1 MAKGSQLSQ
10 LKSALSQAGI
20 SKAPQNGKKRK
31 RSGSIDQDKIKKA
44 AKLQE
49 IHKKLNPFDI
59 KVTKLKHDVG
69 GRKIKGSKGQPAQSK
84 QAGIQQREKTLLK
97 EFQDRGRV
105 GGVVDRR
112 FGENDP
118 SMSVE
123 ERMLERFTKERQRA
137 SKGTIFNLEGEEQL
151 THYGQ
156 SLSNLDDFDDVGLPM
171 DEDEDDDQGQLDH
184 DIVGRAHFGG
194 FGDKGEDETDHN
206 SDRKK
211 SKAEVMAELIAKS
224 KEHKARRQLEKV
236 QEENIRHQLD
246 EDFDSLRSLL
256 FAPDAQI
263 TDSNVASLGG
273 SGNQPDISAVD
284 IDEQMDY
291 DRQVRELAFD
301 QRAKPKDRTKT
312 EDELALE
319 EKEALEKAERQRRRR
334 MLGEDGEHSDDD
346 GKNHG
351 KRKRERGG
359 DDLEDDFV
367 GDGSWGG
374 IGLGLGEVG
383 INDQAVAEDNSEEE
397 DVDEGVG
404 EDEEDDS
411 EDEGVDEDEETDG
424 EDENSEVEVGSEPS
438 LGSEAG
444 SAPGGEFDDIT
455 TSQKSAKLKP
465 PGVRHELPFTFP
477 CPESHEEFL
486 EIIGEIDDTD
496 LPVVVQRIRT
506 LHHPSLSPENK
517 VKLQNLTSV
526 LVDHVLYITS
536 PPAPRF
542 TLLNSIVPHL
552 FALCRSYPIESAGI
566 FVEKLSLMHK
576 NLERG
581 LSRGALELGA
591 RTWPGPA
598 ELSLLRTIG
607 VIWSSSDMSHPVVS
621 PARLLMGAYLG
632 LCRVRS
638 LTDITSGLFLS
649 STFLQYEELSKRL
662 VPEAVNF
669 SINAVLHLA
678 PNSLKNA
685 ASIPGSFPSPDFRSD
700 LCAPLAI
707 DVKKSKH
714 LDFRTPNL
722 HHLLTSDHYQ
732 EQDKIDLLGLAF
744 RLLDRFSE
752 MYKSL
757 DGFIELYQPVLDILT
772 KLDIT
777 KLSEDFRTQAS
788 SLQDKL
794 TRLLKFA
801 RQARRPLLLQ
811 AHKPI
816 PIPTYIPKFESRSS
830 SYLRRH
836 DPDHE
841 RNEASKLRYQLKQEK
856 KGAIRELRKD
866 AKFLAAVEHKQ
877 QTEKDRAYKDHM
889 NKAFSSLE
897 GERAEQKAMDR
908 EKAKEKRRS
917 GRK

>member
-31 RSGSIDQDKIKKA
+31 RSASIDQDKIKKA

-49 IHKKLNPFDI
+49 IHKKLNPFDT
-59 KVTKLKHDVG
+59 KVTKCKHDVG

-97 EFQDRGRV
+97 EFQNRGHV

-118 SMSVE
+118 SMSLE
-123 ERMLERFTKERQRA
+123 DRMLERFTKERQRA

-156 SLSNLDDFDDVGLPM
+156 SLSNLDDFDDVGLPI
-171 DEDEDDDQGQLDH
+171 DEDEDDDQGQLDR
-184 DIVGRAHFGG
+184 DIVGRTHFGG
-194 FGDKGEDETDHN
+194 FGDKDEEKSDQN

-211 SKAEVMAELIAKS
+211 SKAEVMTELIAKS

-236 QEENIRHQLD
+236 QEESMRHQLD

-256 FAPDAQI
+256 FAPDAQM
-263 TDSNVASLGG
+263 TNNNVASLGS
-273 SGNQPDISAVD
+273 SGNQPDIPSVN

-319 EKEALEKAERQRRRR
+319 EKEALEKAERQRKRR
-334 MLGEDGEHSDDD
+334 MLGEDGEDSDDG

-367 GDGSWGG
+367 GDESWGG
-374 IGLGLGEVG
+374 IGSGLGEVG
-383 INDQAVAEDNSEEE
+383 INDQGLAEDNSEE
-397 DVDEGVG
+397 D
-404 EDEEDDS
+404 EDEDEDM
-411 EDEGVDEDEETDG
+411 GEDEETDG
-424 EDENSEVEVGSEPS
+424 EDENSEEGDQPS
-438 LGSEAG
+438 SCSEAG
-444 SAPGGEFDDIT
+444 SASENEFDEIT
-455 TSQKSAKLKP
+455 TNQKSAKLKP
-465 PGVRHELPFTFP
+465 PGVRYDLPFTFP

-486 EIIGEIDDTD
+486 EIIEEVDDTD
-496 LPVVVQRIRT
+496 VPIVVQRIRT

-517 VKLQNLTSV
+517 AKLQNLTSV

-542 TLLNSIVPHL
+542 MLLNSIVPHL

-607 VIWSSSDMSHPVVS
+607 IIWSSSDMSHPVIS

-649 STFLQYEELSKRL
+649 SILLQYEELSKRL
-662 VPEAVNF
+662 VPEAINF

-678 PNSLKNA
+678 PSSLKNV
-685 ASIPGSFPSPDFRSD
+685 ASIPGSFPSPDFHSD

-722 HHLLTSDHYQ
+722 HRLLTEDHHQ
-732 EQDKIDLLGLAF
+732 EQDKLNLLGLAF

-777 KLSEDFRTQAS
+777 KFSEGVRTQGS

-801 RQARRPLLLQ
+801 RQARKPLLLQ

-877 QTEKDRAYKDHM
+877 QTEKDRAYKDRM

-897 GERAEQKAMDR
+897 SERAEQKAMDR
-908 EKAKEKRRS
+908 VKEKEKRRS

>member
-20 SKAPQNGKKRK
+20 NKAPQNGKKRK

-69 GRKIKGSKGQPAQSK
+69 GRKIKGSKGHPAQSK

-118 SMSVE
+118 SMSLE

-171 DEDEDDDQGQLDH
+171 DEDDDDDQGQLDR
-184 DIVGRAHFGG
+184 DIVGRTHFGG
-194 FGDKGEDETDHN
+194 FGDKDEDETDHN
-206 SDRKK
+206 TDRKK

-236 QEENIRHQLD
+236 EEDSMRHQLD

-256 FAPDAQI
+256 FAPDAQ
-263 TDSNVASLGG
+263 TADSNLASLGN
-273 SGNQPDISAVD
+273 SGNQPDIPSVD

-334 MLGEDGEHSDDD
+334 MLGEDGEDSDDG
-346 GKNHG
+346 GKNLG

-367 GDGSWGG
+367 GDESWGG
-374 IGLGLGEVG
+374 IGPGLGEVG
-383 INDQAVAEDNSEEE
+383 ISNQTVA
-397 DVDEGVG
+397 
-404 EDEEDDS
+404 EDDS
-411 EDEGVDEDEETDG
+411 EEEEEDESEGVDENEETDD
-424 EDENSEVEVGSEPS
+424 EVENSEAAEEGELSFD
-438 LGSEAG
+438 SEAG
-444 SAPGGEFDDIT
+444 STSEGQFDKIT
-455 TSQKSAKLKP
+455 TSKKSAKLKS

-496 LPVVVQRIRT
+496 VPIVVQRIRT

-526 LVDHVLYITS
+526 LVDHVLYISS

-542 TLLNSIVPHL
+542 SLLNPIVSHL

-566 FVEKLSLMHK
+566 FVGKLSLMYK

-581 LSRGALELGA
+581 LSQGAHELSA

-607 VIWSSSDMSHPVVS
+607 VIWSSSDMNHPVIS

-649 STFLQYEELSKRL
+649 SIFLQYEELSKRL
-662 VPEAVNF
+662 VPEAINF

-678 PNSLKNA
+678 PSALINA

-700 LCAPLAI
+700 FCAPLAI
-707 DVKKSKH
+707 NVKRSKD

-722 HHLLTSDHYQ
+722 HRLLTNDHYQ
-732 EQDKIDLLGLAF
+732 EQDKLDLLGLAF
-744 RLLDRFSE
+744 RLLDRFSD
-752 MYKSL
+752 MYKGL
-757 DGFIELYQPVLDILT
+757 DGFIELYQPISDILT
-772 KLDIT
+772 KIDIT
-777 KLSEDFRTQAS
+777 KLSEGVRTQAS

-794 TRLLKFA
+794 SRLLKFA

-877 QTEKDRAYKDHM
+877 QSEKDRAYRDRM

>member
-10 LKSALSQAGI
+10 LKSALSHAGI
-20 SKAPQNGKKRK
+20 SKPSQHGKKRK
-31 RSGSIDQDKIKKA
+31 RSGSTDQDKIKKA

-49 IHKKLNPFDI
+49 IHRKLNPFDV

-97 EFQDRGRV
+97 EFQERGRV

-118 SMSVE
+118 SMSLE

-137 SKGTIFNLEGEEQL
+137 SKGNVFNLEGEEEL

-156 SLSNLDDFDDVGLPM
+156 SLSKLDDFDNVGLPM
-171 DEDEDDDQGQLDH
+171 DEDDDEDPGQIDR

-194 FGDKGEDETDHN
+194 FGDEDEEDDDHN
-206 SDRKK
+206 PDRKK

-224 KEHKARRQLEKV
+224 KEHKARRQLEKE
-236 QEENIRHQLD
+236 QEESMRYQLD
-246 EDFDSLRSLL
+246 QDFDSLRSLL
-256 FAPDAQI
+256 FAPDAQP
-263 TDSNVASLGG
+263 TDNNVVSHQL
-273 SGNQPDISAVD
+273 SKSSVD
-284 IDEQMDY
+284 IDEQLDY

-312 EDELALE
+312 EEELALE
-319 EKEALEKAERQRRRR
+319 EKEALEKAEKQRRRR
-334 MLGEDGEHSDDD
+334 MLGDDGEDSDEG
-346 GKNHG
+346 GKSHG

-359 DDLEDDFV
+359 DDLEDDFAV
-367 GDGSWGG
+367 DESWGG
-374 IGLGLGEVG
+374 IGSGLGEVD
-383 INDQAVAEDNSEEE
+383 INDQAIDQS
-397 DVDEGVG
+397 
-404 EDEEDDS
+404 EDD
-411 EDEGVDEDEETDG
+411 DGGADDNGDTGDEDEDSDAE
-424 EDENSEVEVGSEPS
+424 EGSETNF
-438 LGSEAG
+438 GSQTS
-444 SAPGGEFDDIT
+444 SASGGEIDEIT
-455 TSQKSAKLKP
+455 TSQRSEKLKP
-465 PGVRHELPFTFP
+465 PGVRKELPFTFP

-486 EIIGEIDDTD
+486 KIIGEIDDTD
-496 LPVVVQRIRT
+496 VPTVVQRIRT

-526 LVDHVLYITS
+526 LVDHILYITS
-536 PPAPRF
+536 PPTPRF
-542 TLLNSIVPHL
+542 TLLNSILPHL
-552 FALCRSYPIESAGI
+552 FALCRSYPFESAGF

-598 ELSLLRTIG
+598 ELSLLRAIG
-607 VIWSSSDMSHPVVS
+607 AIWSSSDMSHPVIS

-638 LTDITSGLFLS
+638 LMDVTSGLFLS
-649 STFLQYEELSKRL
+649 SICLQYEELSKRL
-662 VPEAVNF
+662 IPEAVNF

-678 PNSLKNA
+678 PSSLKNF

-707 DVKKSKH
+707 DMKKSKH
-714 LDFRTPNL
+714 LDFRIPSL
-722 HHLLTSDHYQ
+722 HRLMTCSEYR

-744 RLLDRFSE
+744 RLLERFSE

-777 KLSEDFRTQAS
+777 QLSEGVRTRIS

-794 TRLLKFA
+794 TRLLKFS

-816 PIPTYIPKFESRSS
+816 PIPTYIPKFETSSS
-830 SYLRRH
+830 SYLRRQ

-877 QTEKDRAYKDHM
+877 QAEKDRAYKERM
-889 NKAFSSLE
+889 NKAFTSLE

>member
-1 MAKGSQLSQ
+1 MTKGSQLSQ
-10 LKSALSQAGI
+10 LKSALCQAGI

-31 RSGSIDQDKIKKA
+31 RSGSIDEDKFKKA
-44 AKLQE
+44 L
-49 IHKKLNPFDI
+49 HKNPFDT
-59 KVTKLKHDVG
+59 KVTKLKHDIG
-69 GRKIKGSKGQPAQSK
+69 GRKVKGSKGKPAERK
-84 QAGIQQREKTLLK
+84 QAGMEQREKTLLK
-97 EFQDRGRV
+97 EIQDRRRV
-105 GGVVDRR
+105 GGVIDKR

-118 SMSVE
+118 SMSLE
-123 ERMLERFTKERQRA
+123 ERMLERFTQERQRA
-137 SKGTIFNLEGEEQL
+137 SKGAAFNLEGEEHL

-156 SLSNLDDFDDVGLPM
+156 SLSNLDHFDDVGLPM
-171 DEDEDDDQGQLDH
+171 DEDEDEGQLDR
-184 DIVGRAHFGG
+184 DIVGREHFGG
-194 FGDKGEDETDHN
+194 FGDKDETDN
-206 SDRKK
+206 QSDRKK

-224 KEHKARRQLEKV
+224 KKHKALRQLHQA
-236 QEENIRHQLD
+236 QEESMRHQLD
-246 EDFDSLRSLL
+246 EDFDSFRGLL
-256 FAPDAQI
+256 FAPNAQI
-263 TDSNVASLGG
+263 ADSNVAS
-273 SGNQPDISAVD
+273 QPGIPSVD
-284 IDEQMDY
+284 MDY
-291 DRQVRELAFD
+291 DRQIRELAFD
-301 QRAKPKDRTKT
+301 QRAIAKDRTKT

-319 EKEALEKAERQRRRR
+319 QKEALEGAERQRMRR
-334 MLGEDGEHSDDD
+334 MLGEEGE
-346 GKNHG
+346 
-351 KRKRERGG
+351 GG
-359 DDLEDDFV
+359 DNLEDDFP
-367 GDGSWGG
+367 GDGSFTTIGSGLVRG
-374 IGLGLGEVG
+374 I
-383 INDQAVAEDNSEEE
+383 DQGVAQDDSEEE
-397 DVDEGVG
+397 EDEDEGV
-404 EDEEDDS
+404 
-411 EDEGVDEDEETDG
+411 GVDEDEETDC
-424 EDENSEVEVGSEPS
+424 EDENSKAEEGSETS
-438 LGSEAG
+438 FGSEAG
-444 SAPGGEFDDIT
+444 STSGSEFDEIT
-455 TSQKSAKLKP
+455 TNQKLAKLEP
-465 PGVRHELPFTFP
+465 PGVRHDLPFTFP

-496 LPVVVQRIRT
+496 VPIVVQRIRT
-506 LHHPSLSPENK
+506 LHHPSLSPDNK

-526 LVDHVLYITS
+526 LVDHILYITS

-552 FALCRSYPIESAGI
+552 FALCRSYPIESAGF

-607 VIWSSSDMSHPVVS
+607 VIWSSSDMSHPVIS

-632 LCRVRS
+632 LCRIRS

-649 STFLQYEELSKRL
+649 SIFLQYEGLSKRL
-662 VPEAVNF
+662 VPEAINF

-678 PNSLKNA
+678 PSSLKNDT
-685 ASIPGSFPSPDFRSD
+685 SIPGSFPSPDFHSD

-722 HHLLTSDHYQ
+722 CQLLTDENYQ
-732 EQDKIDLLGLAF
+732 EQDKLDLLGLAF

-772 KLDIT
+772 KLSIT
-777 KLSEDFRTQAS
+777 KLSEGVRTQAS

-816 PIPTYIPKFESRSS
+816 PIPTYIPKFEPRSS
-830 SYLRRH
+830 SYLRRQ

-841 RNEASKLRYQLKQEK
+841 RNEASKLRYQVKQEK

-877 QTEKDRAYKDHM
+877 QAEKDRAYKDRM
-889 NKAFSSLE
+889 NKAFSVLE

>member
-1 MAKGSQLSQ
+1 
-10 LKSALSQAGI
+10 
-20 SKAPQNGKKRK
+20 
-31 RSGSIDQDKIKKA
+31 
-44 AKLQE
+44 
-49 IHKKLNPFDI
+49 
-59 KVTKLKHDVG
+59 
-69 GRKIKGSKGQPAQSK
+69 
-84 QAGIQQREKTLLK
+84 
-97 EFQDRGRV
+97 
-105 GGVVDRR
+105 
-112 FGENDP
+112 
-118 SMSVE
+118 
-123 ERMLERFTKERQRA
+123 
-137 SKGTIFNLEGEEQL
+137 
-151 THYGQ
+151 
-156 SLSNLDDFDDVGLPM
+156 M
-171 DEDEDDDQGQLDH
+171 DEDEDDEQGHLDH

-194 FGDKGEDETDHN
+194 FGDKDEDGTDQN

-211 SKAEVMAELIAKS
+211 SKAEVMAELITKS

-236 QEENIRHQLD
+236 QEENMRHQLD
-246 EDFDSLRSLL
+246 DDFDSLRSLL
-256 FAPDAQI
+256 FAPDAQT
-263 TDSNVASLGG
+263 TDSNMASLG
-273 SGNQPDISAVD
+273 SAGNQPDIPSVD

-334 MLGEDGEHSDDD
+334 MLGEDGDDSDD
-346 GKNHG
+346 GEKNHG

-367 GDGSWGG
+367 GDESWGG
-374 IGLGLGEVG
+374 IGPGLGEVDV
-383 INDQAVAEDNSEEE
+383 NDQAIA
-397 DVDEGVG
+397 
-404 EDEEDDS
+404 EDDS
-411 EDEGVDEDEETDG
+411 EEEGVDEDVDEDEEIEG
-424 EDENSEVEVGSEPS
+424 EDDNSEAEVGSETS
-438 LGSEAG
+438 FGSEVG
-444 SAPGGEFDDIT
+444 SASRGEFDEIT

-496 LPVVVQRIRT
+496 VPIVVQRMRT

-536 PPAPRF
+536 PPTPRF

-566 FVEKLSLMHK
+566 FVEKLSLMYK

-607 VIWSSSDMSHPVVS
+607 VIWSSSDMSHPVIS

-662 VPEAVNF
+662 VPEAINF

-678 PNSLKNA
+678 PSSLKNV

-700 LCAPLAI
+700 LCTPLAI

-714 LDFRTPNL
+714 LNFRTPNL
-722 HHLLTSDHYQ
+722 HQLLTDDHYQ
-732 EQDKIDLLGLAF
+732 EQDKLDLLGLAF

-757 DGFIELYQPVLDILT
+757 DGFIELYQPVLDILA
-772 KLDIT
+772 KLDVT
-777 KLSEDFRTQAS
+777 RLSEGVRTQAS

-794 TRLLKFA
+794 TRLLKFG

>member
-20 SKAPQNGKKRK
+20 SKTQNGKKRK
-31 RSGSIDQDKIKKA
+31 RSHSIDQDKIKKA

-49 IHKKLNPFDI
+49 IHKKLNPFDV

-84 QAGIQQREKTLLK
+84 QAGIQQREMTLLR

-118 SMSVE
+118 SMSLE

-137 SKGTIFNLEGEEQL
+137 SKSTIFNLEGEEQL

-156 SLSNLDDFDDVGLPM
+156 SLSNLDDFDDVGLLM
-171 DEDEDDDQGQLDH
+171 DEDEDDDQGQPDR

-194 FGDKGEDETDHN
+194 FDDEDETDHN

-211 SKAEVMAELIAKS
+211 SKAEVMAEVIAKS

-236 QEENIRHQLD
+236 QEESMRHQLD
-246 EDFDSLRSLL
+246 DDFDSLRSLL
-256 FAPDAQI
+256 FAPDAQP
-263 TDSNVASLGG
+263 TDSNVAALGG
-273 SGNQPDISAVD
+273 SGNQPDIPSVD

-301 QRAKPKDRTKT
+301 QRAQPKDRTKT
-312 EDELALE
+312 EEELALE

-334 MLGEDGEHSDDD
+334 MLGDDGEDSDDG

-359 DDLEDDFV
+359 DDLEDDFL
-367 GDGSWGG
+367 GDELWGG
-374 IGLGLGEVG
+374 IGSGLGEVG
-383 INDQAVAEDNSEEE
+383 INDQAVAEGDSEEE
-397 DVDEGVG
+397 D
-404 EDEEDDS
+404 
-411 EDEGVDEDEETDG
+411 EDEGVDEDVDEDEETDN
-424 EDENSEVEVGSEPS
+424 EDENSEAEEGNESNFD
-438 LGSEAG
+438 SEAG
-444 SAPGGEFDDIT
+444 SVSGGDFHEIT

-465 PGVRHELPFTFP
+465 PGSSQHELPFTFP
-477 CPESHEEFL
+477 CPKSHEEFL
-486 EIIGEIDDTD
+486 EIIGQTDDTD
-496 LPVVVQRIRT
+496 VPIVVQRIRT

-517 VKLQNLTSV
+517 VKLQNLASV

-542 TLLNSIVPHL
+542 TLLNSIIPHL
-552 FALCRSYPIESAGI
+552 YALCRSYPIESAGI

-581 LSRGALELGA
+581 LSRGALELGT
-591 RTWPGPA
+591 RTWPGSA
-598 ELSLLRTIG
+598 ELSFLRTTG
-607 VIWSSSDMSHPVVS
+607 VIWSSSDMSHPVIS

-649 STFLQYEELSKRL
+649 SIFLQYEELSKRL
-662 VPEAVNF
+662 VPEAINF

-678 PNSLKNA
+678 PSSLKNV

-700 LCAPLAI
+700 LCVPLAI
-707 DVKKSKH
+707 NIKKSKH

-722 HHLLTSDHYQ
+722 YRLLTGDNYQ
-732 EQDKIDLLGLAF
+732 EQDKLDLLGLAF

-757 DGFIELYQPVLDILT
+757 DGFIELYQPVLDILR
-772 KLDIT
+772 KIDIT
-777 KLSEDFRTQAS
+777 KLSEGVRMQAS
-788 SLQDKL
+788 SLQDRL
-794 TRLLKFA
+794 TRLLKFS

-877 QTEKDRAYKDHM
+877 QTEKDRAYKEHM

>member
-1 MAKGSQLSQ
+1 MTKGSQLSQ
-10 LKSALSQAGI
+10 LKSALCQAGI

-31 RSGSIDQDKIKKA
+31 RSGSIDEDKFRKA
-44 AKLQE
+44 L
-49 IHKKLNPFDI
+49 HKNPFDT
-59 KVTKLKHDVG
+59 KVTKLKHDIG
-69 GRKIKGSKGQPAQSK
+69 GRKVKGSKGKPAERK
-84 QAGIQQREKTLLK
+84 QAGMEQREKTLLK
-97 EFQDRGRV
+97 EIQDRRRV
-105 GGVVDRR
+105 GGVIDKR

-118 SMSVE
+118 SMSLE
-123 ERMLERFTKERQRA
+123 ERMLERFTQERQRA
-137 SKGTIFNLEGEEQL
+137 SKGAAFNLEGEEQL

-156 SLSNLDDFDDVGLPM
+156 SLSNLDHFDDVGLPM
-171 DEDEDDDQGQLDH
+171 DEDEDEDEGQLDR
-184 DIVGRAHFGG
+184 DIVGREHFGG
-194 FGDKGEDETDHN
+194 FGDKDETDN
-206 SDRKK
+206 KSDRKK

-224 KEHKARRQLEKV
+224 KKHKALRQLHQA
-236 QEENIRHQLD
+236 QEESMRHQLD
-246 EDFDSLRSLL
+246 EDFDSFRGLL
-256 FAPDAQI
+256 FAPNAQI
-263 TDSNVASLGG
+263 TDSNVAS
-273 SGNQPDISAVD
+273 QPGIPSAD
-284 IDEQMDY
+284 MDY
-291 DRQVRELAFD
+291 DRQIRELAFD
-301 QRAKPKDRTKT
+301 RRAKAKDRTKT

-319 EKEALEKAERQRRRR
+319 QKEALEGAERQRMQR
-334 MLGEDGEHSDDD
+334 MLGEDGE
-346 GKNHG
+346 
-351 KRKRERGG
+351 GG
-359 DDLEDDFV
+359 ANLEDDFS
-367 GDGSWGG
+367 GDGSFATIGSGLVRG
-374 IGLGLGEVG
+374 I
-383 INDQAVAEDNSEEE
+383 DQGVAQDDSEEE
-397 DVDEGVG
+397 EDEDEGVG
-404 EDEEDDS
+404 VDE
-411 EDEGVDEDEETDG
+411 DEDEETDG
-424 EDENSEVEVGSEPS
+424 EDENSEAEEGSETS
-438 LGSEAG
+438 FGSEAG
-444 SAPGGEFDDIT
+444 STSGSEFDKIT
-455 TSQKSAKLKP
+455 TNQKSAKVEP
-465 PGVRHELPFTFP
+465 PGVRHDLPFTFP

-496 LPVVVQRIRT
+496 VPIVVQRIRT
-506 LHHPSLSPENK
+506 LHHPSLSPDNK

-526 LVDHVLYITS
+526 LVDHILYITS

-607 VIWSSSDMSHPVVS
+607 VIWSSSDMSHPVIS

-649 STFLQYEELSKRL
+649 SIFLQYEELSKRL
-662 VPEAVNF
+662 VPEAINF

-678 PNSLKNA
+678 PSSLKNVT
-685 ASIPGSFPSPDFRSD
+685 SIPGSFPSPDFHSD

-722 HHLLTSDHYQ
+722 HQLLIDENYQ
-732 EQDKIDLLGLAF
+732 EQDKLDLLGLAF

-772 KLDIT
+772 KLGIT
-777 KLSEDFRTQAS
+777 KLSEGVRTQAS

-816 PIPTYIPKFESRSS
+816 PIPTYIPKFEPRSS

-841 RNEASKLRYQLKQEK
+841 RNEASKLRYQVKQEK

-877 QTEKDRAYKDHM
+877 QAEKDLAYKDRM
-889 NKAFSSLE
+889 NKAFSTLE

>member
-1 MAKGSQLSQ
+1 M
-10 LKSALSQAGI
+10 
-20 SKAPQNGKKRK
+20 
-31 RSGSIDQDKIKKA
+31 
-44 AKLQE
+44 
-49 IHKKLNPFDI
+49 
-59 KVTKLKHDVG
+59 
-69 GRKIKGSKGQPAQSK
+69 
-84 QAGIQQREKTLLK
+84 
-97 EFQDRGRV
+97 
-105 GGVVDRR
+105 
-112 FGENDP
+112 
-118 SMSVE
+118 
-123 ERMLERFTKERQRA
+123 
-137 SKGTIFNLEGEEQL
+137 
-151 THYGQ
+151 
-156 SLSNLDDFDDVGLPM
+156 
-171 DEDEDDDQGQLDH
+171 
-184 DIVGRAHFGG
+184 
-194 FGDKGEDETDHN
+194 
-206 SDRKK
+206 
-211 SKAEVMAELIAKS
+211 
-224 KEHKARRQLEKV
+224 
-236 QEENIRHQLD
+236 
-246 EDFDSLRSLL
+246 
-256 FAPDAQI
+256 
-263 TDSNVASLGG
+263 
-273 SGNQPDISAVD
+273 
-284 IDEQMDY
+284 
-291 DRQVRELAFD
+291 
-301 QRAKPKDRTKT
+301 
-312 EDELALE
+312 
-319 EKEALEKAERQRRRR
+319 
-334 MLGEDGEHSDDD
+334 
-346 GKNHG
+346 
-351 KRKRERGG
+351 
-359 DDLEDDFV
+359 
-367 GDGSWGG
+367 
-374 IGLGLGEVG
+374 
-383 INDQAVAEDNSEEE
+383 
-397 DVDEGVG
+397 
-404 EDEEDDS
+404 
-411 EDEGVDEDEETDG
+411 
-424 EDENSEVEVGSEPS
+424 
-438 LGSEAG
+438 
-444 SAPGGEFDDIT
+444 
-455 TSQKSAKLKP
+455 
-465 PGVRHELPFTFP
+465 
-477 CPESHEEFL
+477 
-486 EIIGEIDDTD
+486 
-496 LPVVVQRIRT
+496 RT

-536 PPAPRF
+536 PPTPRF

-607 VIWSSSDMSHPVVS
+607 VIWSSSDMSHPVIS

-662 VPEAVNF
+662 VPEAINF

-678 PNSLKNA
+678 PSSLKNV

-714 LDFRTPNL
+714 LNFRTPNL
-722 HHLLTSDHYQ
+722 HQLLTDDHYQ
-732 EQDKIDLLGLAF
+732 EQDKLDLLGLAF

-757 DGFIELYQPVLDILT
+757 DGFIELYQPVLDILA
-772 KLDIT
+772 KLDVT
-777 KLSEDFRTQAS
+777 RLSEGVRTQAS

-794 TRLLKFA
+794 TRLLKFG

>member
-1 MAKGSQLSQ
+1 MTKGSQLSQ
-10 LKSALSQAGI
+10 LKSALYQAGI

-31 RSGSIDQDKIKKA
+31 RSGSIDEDKFKKA
-44 AKLQE
+44 L
-49 IHKKLNPFDI
+49 HKNPFDT
-59 KVTKLKHDVG
+59 KVTKLKHDIG
-69 GRKIKGSKGQPAQSK
+69 GRKVKGSKGKPAERK
-84 QAGIQQREKTLLK
+84 QAGMEQREKTLLK
-97 EFQDRGRV
+97 EIQDRRRV
-105 GGVVDRR
+105 GGVIDKR

-118 SMSVE
+118 SMSLE
-123 ERMLERFTKERQRA
+123 ERMLERFTQERQRA
-137 SKGTIFNLEGEEQL
+137 SKGAAFNLEGEEHL

-156 SLSNLDDFDDVGLPM
+156 SLSNLDHFDDVGLPM
-171 DEDEDDDQGQLDH
+171 DEDEDEDEGQLDR
-184 DIVGRAHFGG
+184 DIVGREHFGG
-194 FGDKGEDETDHN
+194 FGDKDETDN
-206 SDRKK
+206 QSDRKK

-224 KEHKARRQLEKV
+224 KKHKALRQLHQA
-236 QEENIRHQLD
+236 QEESMRHQLD
-246 EDFDSLRSLL
+246 EDFDSFRSLL
-256 FAPDAQI
+256 FAPNAQI
-263 TDSNVASLGG
+263 TDSNVAS
-273 SGNQPDISAVD
+273 QPGIPSVD
-284 IDEQMDY
+284 MDY
-291 DRQVRELAFD
+291 DRQIRELAFD
-301 QRAKPKDRTKT
+301 QRAKAKDRTKT

-319 EKEALEKAERQRRRR
+319 QKEALEGAERRRMRR
-334 MLGEDGEHSDDD
+334 MLGEDGE
-346 GKNHG
+346 
-351 KRKRERGG
+351 GG
-359 DDLEDDFV
+359 DNLEDDFS
-367 GDGSWGG
+367 GDGSFATIGSGLVRG
-374 IGLGLGEVG
+374 I
-383 INDQAVAEDNSEEE
+383 DQGVAQDDSEEE
-397 DVDEGVG
+397 EDEDEGV
-404 EDEEDDS
+404 
-411 EDEGVDEDEETDG
+411 GVDEDEETDC
-424 EDENSEVEVGSEPS
+424 EDENSKVEEGSETS
-438 LGSEAG
+438 FGSEAG
-444 SAPGGEFDDIT
+444 STSGSEFDEIT
-455 TSQKSAKLKP
+455 TNQKSAKLEP
-465 PGVRHELPFTFP
+465 PGVRHDLPFTFP

-496 LPVVVQRIRT
+496 VPIVVQRIRT
-506 LHHPSLSPENK
+506 LHHPSLSPDNK

-526 LVDHVLYITS
+526 LVDHILYITS

-552 FALCRSYPIESAGI
+552 FALCRSYPIESAGF

-607 VIWSSSDMSHPVVS
+607 VIWSSSDMSHPVIS

-632 LCRVRS
+632 LCRIRS

-649 STFLQYEELSKRL
+649 SIFLQYEELSKRL
-662 VPEAVNF
+662 VPEAINF

-678 PNSLKNA
+678 PSSLKNVT
-685 ASIPGSFPSPDFRSD
+685 SIPGSFPSPDFHSD

-722 HHLLTSDHYQ
+722 HQLLTDENYQ
-732 EQDKIDLLGLAF
+732 EQDKLDLLGLAF

-772 KLDIT
+772 KLSIT
-777 KLSEDFRTQAS
+777 KLSEGVRTQAS

-816 PIPTYIPKFESRSS
+816 PIPTYIPKFEPRSS
-830 SYLRRH
+830 SYLRRQ

-841 RNEASKLRYQLKQEK
+841 RNEASKLRYQVKQEK

-877 QTEKDRAYKDHM
+877 QAEKDRAYKDRM
-889 NKAFSSLE
+889 NKAFSVLE

>member
-1 MAKGSQLSQ
+1 
-10 LKSALSQAGI
+10 
-20 SKAPQNGKKRK
+20 
-31 RSGSIDQDKIKKA
+31 
-44 AKLQE
+44 
-49 IHKKLNPFDI
+49 
-59 KVTKLKHDVG
+59 
-69 GRKIKGSKGQPAQSK
+69 
-84 QAGIQQREKTLLK
+84 
-97 EFQDRGRV
+97 
-105 GGVVDRR
+105 
-112 FGENDP
+112 
-118 SMSVE
+118 
-123 ERMLERFTKERQRA
+123 MLERFTKERQRA

-171 DEDEDDDQGQLDH
+171 DEDEDDDPGQLDR
-184 DIVGRAHFGG
+184 DIVGRVHFGG
-194 FGDKGEDETDHN
+194 FGDKDEDETDHN

-236 QEENIRHQLD
+236 QEESMRHQLD

-256 FAPDAQI
+256 FAPDAQ
-263 TDSNVASLGG
+263 TTENNVAALGS
-273 SGNQPDISAVD
+273 SGNQPDIPSVD

-301 QRAKPKDRTKT
+301 QRAQPKDRTKT

-334 MLGEDGEHSDDD
+334 MLGDDGEDSDDG

-359 DDLEDDFV
+359 DDLEDDFL
-367 GDGSWGG
+367 GDELWGG
-374 IGLGLGEVG
+374 IGSGLGEVG
-383 INDQAVAEDNSEEE
+383 INDQAVAEGDSEEE
-397 DVDEGVG
+397 D
-404 EDEEDDS
+404 
-411 EDEGVDEDEETDG
+411 EDEGVDEDEETDD
-424 EDENSEVEVGSEPS
+424 EDENSEPEEGSEPS
-438 LGSEAG
+438 FDSEAG
-444 SAPGGEFDDIT
+444 SLSGGDFDEIT
-455 TSQKSAKLKP
+455 SSQKSAKFKP
-465 PGVRHELPFTFP
+465 PGGFRHELPFTFP

-496 LPVVVQRIRT
+496 VPIVVQRIRT

-536 PPAPRF
+536 PPAPQF
-542 TLLNSIVPHL
+542 TLLNSIIPHL
-552 FALCRSYPIESAGI
+552 FALCRSYPIESADI
-566 FVEKLSLMHK
+566 FVKKLSLMHK

-581 LSRGALELGA
+581 LSRGALELGT
-591 RTWPGPA
+591 RTWPGSA
-598 ELSLLRTIG
+598 ELSFLRTTG
-607 VIWSSSDMSHPVVS
+607 VIWSSSDMSHPVIS

-649 STFLQYEELSKRL
+649 SIFLQYEELSKRL
-662 VPEAVNF
+662 VPEAINF

-678 PNSLKNA
+678 PSSLKNV
-685 ASIPGSFPSPDFRSD
+685 ASIPGLFPSPDFRSD

-707 DVKKSKH
+707 DIKKSKH

-722 HHLLTSDHYQ
+722 YRLLTGDNYQ
-732 EQDKIDLLGLAF
+732 EQDKFDLLGLAF

-757 DGFIELYQPVLDILT
+757 DGFIELYQPVLDILR

-777 KLSEDFRTQAS
+777 KLSEGVRMQAS
-788 SLQDKL
+788 SLQDRL
-794 TRLLKFA
+794 TRLLKFS

>member
-20 SKAPQNGKKRK
+20 KNPQHGKKRK

-49 IHKKLNPFDI
+49 IHQKLNPFDV

-69 GRKIKGSKGQPAQSK
+69 GRKIKGTKGQPAQSK
-84 QAGIQQREKTLLK
+84 QAGIQRREKTLLK
-97 EFQDRGRV
+97 EFQEKGRA
-105 GGVVDRR
+105 GGIVDRR

-118 SMSVE
+118 SMSLD

-137 SKGTIFNLEGEEQL
+137 AKGNVFNLEDEEEL

-156 SLSNLDDFDDVGLPM
+156 SLSKLDDFDNFGLPM
-171 DEDEDDDQGQLDH
+171 DEDDDEDPGQIDR
-184 DIVGRAHFGG
+184 DIVGREHFGG
-194 FGDKGEDETDHN
+194 FGDTNEEDRDP
-206 SDRKK
+206 DRKK
-211 SKAEVMAELIAKS
+211 SKAEVMAEVIAKS
-224 KEHKARRQLEKV
+224 KEHKARRQLEKE
-236 QEENIRHQLD
+236 QEESIRHQLD
-246 EDFDSLRSLL
+246 QDFDSLRNLL
-256 FAPDAQI
+256 FAPDAQL
-263 TDSNVASLGG
+263 TGSNMVPLGG
-273 SGNQPDISAVD
+273 SDSLLPKYTSNAD

-312 EDELALE
+312 EEELALE

-334 MLGEDGEHSDDD
+334 MLGEDGEDEDED
-346 GKNHG
+346 EKNNG

-367 GDGSWGG
+367 QEEAWGG
-374 IGLGLGEVG
+374 LGAGLGEVDA
-383 INDQAVAEDNSEEE
+383 NDGANEEDESEEE
-397 DVDEGVG
+397 
-404 EDEEDDS
+404 EDQDGSADDY
-411 EDEGVDEDEETDG
+411 DDTGDEDEDSGVENG
-424 EDENSEVEVGSEPS
+424 ESSGSGT
-438 LGSEAG
+438 GSD
-444 SAPGGEFDDIT
+444 SGGEFDEIT
-455 TSQKSAKLKP
+455 TSRKSAKLKP
-465 PGVRHELPFTFP
+465 PGVQEELPFTFT

-486 EIIGEIDDTD
+486 EIVGEIDDTD
-496 LPVVVQRIRT
+496 VPTVVQRIRT
-506 LHHPSLSPENK
+506 LHHPSLAPENK
-517 VKLQNLTSV
+517 LKLQNLTSV
-526 LVDHVLYITS
+526 LVDHILYITS
-536 PPAPRF
+536 PPTPRF
-542 TLLNSIVPHL
+542 TLMSSLLPHL
-552 FALCRSYPIESAGI
+552 FALSRSYPIESAGF

-576 NLERG
+576 NLNRG
-581 LSRGALELGA
+581 ISQGALEPGS
-591 RTWPGPA
+591 RTWPGLA

-607 VIWSSSDMSHPVVS
+607 VVWSSSDMSHPVIS
-621 PARLLMGAYLG
+621 PARLLMSAYLG

-638 LTDITSGLFLS
+638 LTDVTSGLFLS
-649 STFLQYEELSKRL
+649 SIFLQYEELSKRL

-678 PNSLKNA
+678 PSSFKNVASL
-685 ASIPGSFPSPDFRSD
+685 PGSFPSPDFRSD
-700 LCAPLAI
+700 LCLPLAI
-707 DVKKSKH
+707 DIKKSKKLNFH
-714 LDFRTPNL
+714 TPNL
-722 HHLLTSDHYQ
+722 PRLLTDDRYT
-732 EQDKIDLLGLAF
+732 EQDKIDLLILAL

-757 DGFIELYQPVLDILT
+757 DGFIELYEPVLDILT

-777 KLSEDFRTQAS
+777 QLSKGVGTQVS

-816 PIPTYIPKFESRSS
+816 PIPTYIPKFETHSS
-830 SYLRRH
+830 SYLRHR

-841 RNEASKLRYQLKQEK
+841 RNEASKLRYQYKQEK

-866 AKFLAAVEHKQ
+866 AKFLASVEHKKQ
-877 QTEKDRAYKDHM
+877 VEKDRAYKNRM
-889 NKAFSSLE
+889 NKAFSTLE

-908 EKAKEKRRS
+908 EKEKEKRRS

>member
-1 MAKGSQLSQ
+1 M
-10 LKSALSQAGI
+10 
-20 SKAPQNGKKRK
+20 
-31 RSGSIDQDKIKKA
+31 
-44 AKLQE
+44 
-49 IHKKLNPFDI
+49 
-59 KVTKLKHDVG
+59 
-69 GRKIKGSKGQPAQSK
+69 
-84 QAGIQQREKTLLK
+84 TLLR

-118 SMSVE
+118 SMSLE

-137 SKGTIFNLEGEEQL
+137 SKGTMFNLEGEEQL

-171 DEDEDDDQGQLDH
+171 DEDEDDDQGQLDR

-194 FGDKGEDETDHN
+194 FGDKDEDETDHN

-211 SKAEVMAELIAKS
+211 SKAEVMAEVIAKS

-236 QEENIRHQLD
+236 QEESMRHQLD

-256 FAPDAQI
+256 FAPDAQT
-263 TDSNVASLGG
+263 TDSNVAALGS
-273 SGNQPDISAVD
+273 SGNQPDIPSVD

-301 QRAKPKDRTKT
+301 QRAQPKDRTKT

-334 MLGEDGEHSDDD
+334 MLGDDGEDSDDG

-359 DDLEDDFV
+359 DDLEDDFL
-367 GDGSWGG
+367 GDELWGG
-374 IGLGLGEVG
+374 IGSGLGEVG
-383 INDQAVAEDNSEEE
+383 INDQAVAEGDSEEE
-397 DVDEGVG
+397 D
-404 EDEEDDS
+404 
-411 EDEGVDEDEETDG
+411 EDEGVDEDEDEDEETDD
-424 EDENSEVEVGSEPS
+424 EDENSEAEEGNESNF
-438 LGSEAG
+438 GSEA
-444 SAPGGEFDDIT
+444 SSVSGGDFDEIT

-465 PGVRHELPFTFP
+465 PGGFRHELPFTFP

-496 LPVVVQRIRT
+496 VPIVVQRIRT

-517 VKLQNLTSV
+517 AKLQNLTSV
-526 LVDHVLYITS
+526 LIDHVLYITS

-542 TLLNSIVPHL
+542 TLLNSIIPHL
-552 FALCRSYPIESAGI
+552 FALCRSYPIESAGN

-581 LSRGALELGA
+581 LSRGALELGT

-598 ELSLLRTIG
+598 ELSFLRTAG
-607 VIWSSSDMSHPVVS
+607 VIWSSSDMSHPVIS

-649 STFLQYEELSKRL
+649 SIFLQYEELSKRL

-678 PNSLKNA
+678 PSSLKNV

-707 DVKKSKH
+707 DIKKSKH

-722 HHLLTSDHYQ
+722 YRLLTGDNYQ
-732 EQDKIDLLGLAF
+732 EQDKLDLLGLAF

-757 DGFIELYQPVLDILT
+757 DGFIELYQPVLDILR
-772 KLDIT
+772 KLDVT
-777 KLSEDFRTQAS
+777 KLSEGVRMQAS
-788 SLQDKL
+788 SLQDRL
-794 TRLLKFA
+794 TRLLKFS

-877 QTEKDRAYKDHM
+877 QTEKDRAYKEHM

>member
-20 SKAPQNGKKRK
+20 SKTPQNGKKRK

-49 IHKKLNPFDI
+49 IHKKLNPFDV

-84 QAGIQQREKTLLK
+84 QAGIEQREKTLLK

-105 GGVVDRR
+105 GGIVDRR

-118 SMSVE
+118 SMSLE

-137 SKGTIFNLEGEEQL
+137 SKGTIFNLEGEEEL

-171 DEDEDDDQGQLDH
+171 DEDEDDDNGQMDR
-184 DIVGRAHFGG
+184 DIVGKAHFGG
-194 FGDKGEDETDHN
+194 FGDKDEDETDHN
-206 SDRKK
+206 PDRKK
-211 SKAEVMAELIAKS
+211 SKAEVMTELIAKS

-236 QEENIRHQLD
+236 QEESMRHQLD

-256 FAPDAQI
+256 FAPGAQT
-263 TDSNVASLGG
+263 TDNNAASLGS
-273 SGNQPDISAVD
+273 SGDLPAIPSTD

-319 EKEALEKAERQRRRR
+319 EKENLEKAERQRRRR
-334 MLGEDGEHSDDD
+334 MLGDDGEDSDD
-346 GKNHG
+346 GGRNHG

-359 DDLEDDFV
+359 DDLEDDFA
-367 GDGSWGG
+367 GDESLGG
-374 IGLGLGEVG
+374 IGLGLGG
-383 INDQAVAEDNSEEE
+383 INGQAVAEDESEEE
-397 DVDEGVG
+397 
-404 EDEEDDS
+404 EDD
-411 EDEGVDEDEETDG
+411 DEGVDGDEESDND
-424 EDENSEVEVGSEPS
+424 DENSEAEDGSEPS
-438 LGSEAG
+438 FGSEAG
-444 SAPGGEFDDIT
+444 SASGGEFDEIT

-465 PGVRHELPFTFP
+465 PSVRHELPFTFP

-486 EIIGEIDDTD
+486 EIIEEIDHTD
-496 LPVVVQRIRT
+496 VPTVIQRIRT

-536 PPAPRF
+536 PPAPQF

-607 VIWSSSDMSHPVVS
+607 VIWSSSDMSHPIIS

-649 STFLQYEELSKRL
+649 SLFLQYEELSKRL

-678 PNSLKNA
+678 PSSLKNV

-700 LCAPLAI
+700 LCAPLTI

-714 LDFRTPNL
+714 LDFHTPNL
-722 HHLLTSDHYQ
+722 HRLLTDVHYE
-732 EQDKIDLLGLAF
+732 EQDKLDLLGLAF

-757 DGFIELYQPVLDILT
+757 AGFIELYQPLLDILT
-772 KLDIT
+772 KLNIA
-777 KLSEDFRTQAS
+777 KLSEGVRTQAS

-830 SYLRRH
+830 SYLRRQ

-877 QTEKDRAYKDHM
+877 QAEKDRAYKNHM

-908 EKAKEKRRS
+908 EKEKEKPRS